1 MLRILSL
8 YLLLQFDLICA
19 VGVVAPLA
27 GLDLIEHLLLELLA
41 GDEVI
46 RLVLAPS
53 FPLLAV
59 PDKFRLERRRHP
71 SIVCFLGLVATQT
84 GKNGVLAIKARLE
97 HLIRLIRA
105 LYIFDF
111 LLV

>member
-27 GLDLIEHLLLELLA
+27 GLDLIEHLLFELLA

-59 PDKFRLERRRHP
+59 PDKFRLEGSRHP

-84 GKNGVLAIKARLE
+84 
-97 HLIRLIRA
+97 
-105 LYIFDF
+105 
-111 LLV
+111 